1 MLAAEDKAAAAGV
14 GRNGQPVG
22 TDSSYAFEPHQSHIS
37 HWS

>member
-22 TDSSYAFEPHQSHIS
+22 TDSSAFEPHQSHIS